1 VATREQLDWEA
12 RWSKPAA
19 IAAFGSIGFTVAAGI
34 YVSSAIEST
43 PDADNTRE
51 LLRLV
56 DADGGVFVT
65 GAALSGIGLLL
76 LGAVLVYLYN
86 AVKARRPELTSAALV
101 LAILGSVL
109 LAVAA
114 IAVQLN
120 LVDRASEFLASGAQT
135 EKRADDLIGDRPAL
149 VQSLGLSGA
158 LAIAFATILI
168 SQTAMRVG
176 LLTRFLGVLGIV
188 VGALFVLGLL
198 FPLGSDIIRLFWLIA
213 VGLVILGKW
222 PGGRGPAWESGEA
235 EPWLTPAQKRALELG
250 NEEPGTPAAEPSAA
264 NDDDAPARNPRKRK
278 KKRR

>member
-1 VATREQLDWEA
+1 VATREQLEWEA
-12 RWSKPAA
+12 RWAKPAA

-34 YVSSAIEST
+34 YVSSAIDST
-43 PDADNTRE
+43 PDTDNTRE
-51 LLRLV
+51 LLRIV

-65 GAALSGIGLLL
+65 GAAISGIGLLL

-86 AVKARRPELTSAALV
+86 ATKARRPELTSAALI
-101 LAILGSVL
+101 LAIIGSVL

-135 EKRADDLIGDRPAL
+135 ERRADDLIGDRPAL

-213 VGLVILGKW
+213 VGLVFLGWW
-222 PGGRGPAWESGEA
+222 PGGRGPSWESGEA

-250 NEEPGTPAAEPSAA
+250 AETEMAGAEPAG
-264 NDDDAPARNPRKRK
+264 DDAPARNPRKRK